1 MHKGEMLMDMLCAS
15 AASACVLGII
25 FSVLKNMTP
34 SEKFSGQIN
43 MIFSLILILVIA
55 SSFAD
60 IQLDSDILDFS
71 ETVPDDYSEIY
82 DRRTERLISANIS
95 EKLGN
100 ELASRGIDPIK
111 ISVDINN
118 SADGSIS
125 ITGAEIII
133 EDSSQIKA
141 AEKAAAQALG
151 IDISFVNVKSE
162 DTDNEYS

>member
-1 MHKGEMLMDMLCAS
+1 MDMLCAS

-55 SSFAD
+55 APFAD
-60 IQLDSDILDFS
+60 IQLDGDMFDFTDS
-71 ETVPDDYSEIY
+71 LPDDYSEIY
-82 DRRTERLISANIS
+82 DRQTDRLISANIS
-95 EKLGN
+95 ESLGN
-100 ELASRGIDPIK
+100 ELASHGLNPIK

-141 AEKAAAQALG
+141 AEKAASQALG
-151 IDISFVNVKSE
+151 IDSSFVNVKAE
-162 DTDNEYS
+162 DTVNEYS

>member
-1 MHKGEMLMDMLCAS
+1 MDMFCAS

-55 SSFAD
+55 TPFAD
-60 IQLDSDILDFS
+60 IQLDGDMFDFTDS
-71 ETVPDDYSEIY
+71 LPDDYSEIY
-82 DRRTERLISANIS
+82 DRQTDRLISANIS
-95 EKLGN
+95 ESLGN
-100 ELASRGIDPIK
+100 ELASRGIKPIK

>member
-1 MHKGEMLMDMLCAS
+1 MDMLCAS

-55 SSFAD
+55 APFAD
-60 IQLDSDILDFS
+60 IQLDGDMLDLT
-71 ETVPDDYSEIY
+71 ENIPDDYSEIY
-82 DRRTERLISANIS
+82 DRQTDRLISANIS
-95 EKLGN
+95 ESLGN
-100 ELASRGIDPIK
+100 ELASRGIKPIK

-141 AEKAAAQALG
+141 AEKAASQALG
-151 IDISFVNVKSE
+151 IDSSFVNVKSGG
-162 DTDNEYS
+162 YSQ

>member
-1 MHKGEMLMDMLCAS
+1 MDMLCAS

-34 SEKFSGQIN
+34 SDKFSGQIN

-55 SSFAD
+55 APFAD
-60 IQLDSDILDFS
+60 IQLDGDMLDFL

-82 DRRTERLISANIS
+82 NRQTDRLISANIS
-95 EKLGN
+95 DNLGN
-100 ELASRGIDPIK
+100 ELVSRGIKPIK

-125 ITGAEIII
+125 ITRAEIII
-133 EDSSQIKA
+133 EDISQIKA
-141 AEKAAAQALG
+141 TEKITAQALG
-151 IDISFVNVKSE
+151 IESSFVNVKVE
-162 DTDNEYS
+162 DTNNEYS

>member
-1 MHKGEMLMDMLCAS
+1 MDMLCAS

-55 SSFAD
+55 APFAD
-60 IQLDSDILDFS
+60 IQLDGNILDFS
-71 ETVPDDYSEIY
+71 ENIPDDYSKIY
-82 DRRTERLISANIS
+82 KDQTDRLISANIS
-95 EKLGN
+95 DNLGS
-100 ELASRGIDPIK
+100 ELASRGIKPIK

-133 EDSSQIKA
+133 ENSSQIKA
-141 AEKAAAQALG
+141 AEKTAAQALG
-151 IDISFVNVKSE
+151 IDSSFVNVKAE
-162 DTDNEYS
+162 DKVNEYS

>member
-1 MHKGEMLMDMLCAS
+1 MDMLCAS

-55 SSFAD
+55 APFSD
-60 IQLDSDILDFS
+60 IQLDGDMFDFTDS
-71 ETVPDDYSEIY
+71 LPDDYSEIY
-82 DRRTERLISANIS
+82 DRQTDRLISANIS
-95 EKLGN
+95 ESLGN
-100 ELASRGIDPIK
+100 KLASRGIKPIK